1 MFGRLRSLIS
11 GREGVEAPEAPPD
24 APATVLAPGGAT
36 FDIAAHLDRSA
47 RFPLVHW
54 EAVEEWV
61 ATLPEGEQGAAWGAC
76 ERAWM
81 LHLREALG
89 PSFRVDEGPTAIVL
103 SSLPPKDARRAVEF
117 MERTL
122 KRILHVLHDVAVASP
137 WGKDLLILFDDG
149 DSYYEYA
156 SLYTPDGGEF
166 AISSGMHI
174 THGCSHYVSTRRDLT
189 SMEPVI
195 AHEMTH
201 GCVAHLPL
209 PLWLNEGLAVNTEQR
224 IAGAAPPLQT
234 PAQMRARHLR
244 FWGPEEVQQFWS
256 GRSWRRHDDG
266 NELSYDLARILVEHL
281 SSDWPRF
288 AAFACAATYEDGG
301 AAAARAHLGLDLGHA
316 VASLL
321 EADDPEA
328 FGPRPER
335 WRESPEW
342 TPEPV

>member
-1 MFGRLRSLIS
+1 MLGRLRSLIS
-11 GREGVEAPEAPPD
+11 GREASTAPEAVAA
-24 APATVLAPGGAT
+24 APATVLAPGGAS
-36 FDIAAHLDRSA
+36 FDIAAHLDRAA
-47 RFPLVHW
+47 RFPLVRW
-54 EAVEEWV
+54 EAVEDWV
-61 ATLPEGEQGAAWGAC
+61 ATLPQGEQGAAWGAC
-76 ERAWM
+76 ERAWL

-89 PSFRVDEGPTAIVL
+89 PSFRLEEGRAAMVL
-103 SSLPPKDARRAVEF
+103 SSLPQKDARRAVEF

-122 KRILHVLHDVAVASP
+122 NRILHVLQGVAVASP
-137 WGKDLLILFDDG
+137 WGSDLLILFDDG

-156 SLYTPDGGEF
+156 ALYTPDGGEF

-174 THGCSHYVSTRRDLT
+174 TQGCSHYVSTRQDLT

-201 GCVAHLPL
+201 GCVTHLPL
-209 PLWLNEGLAVNTEQR
+209 PLWLNEGLAVNTERQV
-224 IAGAAPPLQT
+224 AGAAPPLQT

-281 SSDWPRF
+281 SADWPRF
-288 AAFACAATYEDGG
+288 AAFARSATYEDGG
-301 AAAARAHLGLDLGHA
+301 AAAAREHLELDLGHA
-316 VASLL
+316 VAALL
-321 EADDPEA
+321 EAADPEA
-328 FGPRPER
+328 FVPRPES

-342 TPEPV
+342 TPESV